1 MKQTNIEKVME
12 IYELHRRQFEK
23 RMNSGLQGVA
33 YGHLCAC
40 HALLTAGEIFEPDS
54 VEVEQMQCAQDA
66 MRSWFFGNSDD
77 E

>member
-1 MKQTNIEKVME
+1 MEQTNIEKVME

-23 RMNSGLQGVA
+23 RMNSGLQDIA
-33 YGHLCAC
+33 YGHLMAC
-40 HALLTAGEIFEPDS
+40 ISLLTATMIFNPDA

-66 MRSWFFGNSDD
+66 MRRWFFGNSDD